1 MKGKTMERF
10 AEFLCRDERESGDH
24 RDVPAFPAGICRVGG
39 GLEDY
44 QGTVVR
50 LEEGLS
56 GLEYRL
62 ESVNAMLAAIRAS
75 AGTAWHC

>member
-1 MKGKTMERF
+1 MERF
-10 AEFLCRDERESGDH
+10 AEFLCRDERESGTIETYL
-24 RDVPAFPAGICRVGG
+24 RSLRGFAEWAAGWKTTKE
-39 GLEDY
+39 L
-44 QGTVVR
+44 
-50 LEEGLS
+50 LS

>member
-1 MKGKTMERF
+1 MPGGHLLQF
-10 AEFLCRDERESGDH
+10 DIPDAGDG
-24 RDVPAFPAGICRVGG
+24 V
-39 GLEDY
+39 
-44 QGTVVR
+44 GTVVR

>member
-1 MKGKTMERF
+1 MMKEKQW
-10 AEFLCRDERESGDH
+10 SGL
-24 RDVPAFPAGICRVGG
+24 RNFCAATSGFPAGICRVGG